1 MSNVRLVNGVFTTPL
16 WREPEHLCWRCYAW
30 DCFADECELLK
41 YFKYYQGIATR
52 ACYPNMLRRGL
63 FLLAC
68 EQAFGACSQAIFLLE
83 GDWGEGKKESAM
95 GTMGRGKKGRE
106 AVTLSLLPSS
116 KSRSLFSNIH
126 DLLECPVRASAHA
139 KNPSLKRC
147 TFCSGKISSQPREGF
162 IGTHEL
168 WG

>member
-16 WREPEHLCWRCYAW
+16 WREPEHLFWRCYAW

-63 FLLAC
+63 
-68 EQAFGACSQAIFLLE
+68 FLLE

-168 WG
+168 RG

>member
-16 WREPEHLCWRCYAW
+16 WRETEHLFWRCYAW

-41 YFKYYQGIATR
+41 YFKYYQVIATR

-63 FLLAC
+63 
-68 EQAFGACSQAIFLLE
+68 FLLE

-126 DLLECPVRASAHA
+126 DLFECPVRASAHA

-147 TFCSGKISSQPREGF
+147 TFCNGKISSQPREGF

>member
-16 WREPEHLCWRCYAW
+16 WREPEHLFWRCYAW

-63 FLLAC
+63 
-68 EQAFGACSQAIFLLE
+68 FLLE

-116 KSRSLFSNIH
+116 KSRSLFQIFMIYWN
-126 DLLECPVRASAHA
+126 A
-139 KNPSLKRC
+139 
-147 TFCSGKISSQPREGF
+147 Q
-162 IGTHEL
+162 
-168 WG
+168 

>member
-16 WREPEHLCWRCYAW
+16 WREPEHLFWRCYAW

-41 YFKYYQGIATR
+41 YFKYYQGIVTR
-52 ACYPNMLRRGL
+52 ACYPNMLRRR
-63 FLLAC
+63 F
-68 EQAFGACSQAIFLLE
+68 FLLE